1 MIEQIKEILVPN
13 ILKPSKIF
21 QQTIRV
27 VVEEL
32 NGIKT

>member
-1 MIEQIKEILVPN
+1 MIEQIKEILGPN